1 MAKVK
6 KICRICGKTY
16 TPCSYCENDQ
26 MAWHYR
32 TICCSAECA
41 RVYMARVLEAR
52 EQNKN
57 ETKEETNAENNS
69 VEPSEQIETSEQ
81 KAVIKPKRKYVRKKK
96 VDEKDKEQIE

>member
-1 MAKVK
+1 
-6 KICRICGKTY
+6 
-16 TPCSYCENDQ
+16 

-69 VEPSEQIETSEQ
+69 VEPSEQIETSKQ
-81 KAVIKPKRKYVRKKK
+81 KAVVKPKRKYVRKKK

>member
-1 MAKVK
+1 
-6 KICRICGKTY
+6 
-16 TPCSYCENDQ
+16 